1 MTRCGL
7 DKRVSTLG
15 LSDYAGYLLDL
26 MEAVEVEVEVEV
38 NYWTA
43 VSSDVDIREES
54 SD

>member
-26 MEAVEVEVEVEV
+26 MEAVEVEVEV